1 MLSSADCTSIENGKL
16 LGPAEMKDVE
26 HLLANCAIEVVA
38 AGEHLLEPGDS
49 NHNLYLV
56 LDGELL
62 VYPGGAGLPE
72 RVALGPGDCVGEM
85 SLIDGHQASALVIP
99 SCETRLLVVPHD
111 TVWTMIE
118 RSHGIARNLL
128 GIFAGRIRNDNLA
141 LVASQSGSLEF
152 EVSASV
158 DTLTG
163 LHNQRWMQSA
173 FARAMQRCEH
183 DADALCLV
191 LVNIDHLSSVNDEF
205 GHVTG
210 DGVMRMVARKLVEGL
225 RSQDLL
231 VRYDG
236 DEFALLLPQTSLE
249 EGCHIADRLRLSV
262 GAQPIVVGG
271 NTAEPVNVSCG
282 IADMTIN
289 DKLDNLL
296 AAADGA
302 LRQAKQNGRNQVMR
316 TAR

>member
-1 MLSSADCTSIENGKL
+1 MLSSVDCTSIENGKL

-72 RVALGPGDCVGEM
+72 HVALGPGDCVGEM
-85 SLIDGHQASALVIP
+85 SLIDGHQPSALVIP

-111 TVWTMIE
+111 IVWTMIE